1 MSTSNDHLLNGG
13 LNERREIKTTKKF
26 FRFGLSALC
35 GAAITLLLLTVMYQ
49 LIASGSVASNQQALK
64 KIADIWQTDRA
75 ITDQVKE
82 LLPEKPHKPLDPPP
96 VMPNIE
102 MELQAPTGAVS
113 MAAPNLEGLK
123 IGMGGSFNRDTD
135 YIPVYVPQPDY
146 PPMALRRGISGY
158 AVIEVIITETG
169 GVRDPKLIEEYP
181 ENKGFGKYALRAA
194 KKLKYKPRV
203 VDGTSQEV
211 PGVLYKFSFQ
221 IAN

>member
-1 MSTSNDHLLNGG
+1 MSTSNEYLLNGS
-13 LNERREIKTTKKF
+13 LNERREMKTTKIF
-26 FRFGLSALC
+26 FRFGFSVLC
-35 GAAITLLLLTVMYQ
+35 GAAITFLLLTVMYQ
-49 LIASGSVASNQQALK
+49 LIASGSAASDQQALK

-75 ITDQVKE
+75 ITDHIKE
-82 LLPEKPHKPLDPPP
+82 LLPEKPDKPLDPPP
-96 VMPNIE
+96 IMPNIE
-102 MELQAPTGAVS
+102 MELQAPKGAVS
-113 MAAPNLEGLK
+113 MAAPNLDGLK

-146 PPMALRRGISGY
+146 PPIALRRGISGY

-203 VDGTSQEV
+203 VDGVAQEV